1 MKTHRVTK
9 PVGNL
14 VRPQLTEL
22 ELLSY
27 MKDGNRLRLRS
38 VVTLEQLGT

>member
-1 MKTHRVTK
+1 M

-27 MKDGNRLRLRS
+27 TKPWDHIRR
-38 VVTLEQLGT
+38 TLDNIGT

>member
-1 MKTHRVTK
+1 M

-22 ELLSY
+22 
-27 MKDGNRLRLRS
+27 DC
-38 VVTLEQLGT
+38 